1 MGVACAR
8 TPISVNW
15 LARPPPSWA
24 CGRHVGPAGQLPRG
38 HQAGAARRHAR
49 PRRGRDH
56 RSDRRGDW
64 LAAPHGARRLR
75 RGAEEA
81 ARGDHRVR
89 EGRRA
94 RPGVNRRARASARP
108 RSTTLWKRPRG
119 AAADAGAGDADG
131 GWVLPV
137 SAPPTRTR
145 LRCWARKPPP
155 ARSRTRVSLIGGP
168 SKTNSSTSLA
178 SGSLAMAIWN
188 LAERACFSESSAV
201 RRSRRMVRGKLRG
214 LQGRQDPS
222 AGAGAVERS
231 GSSTRS
237 SPADPAHPPRGRA
250 RRQAQ
255 TSTRQPSGER
265 CSAWSLS
272 AAANW

>member
-1 MGVACAR
+1 MVEPR
-8 TPISVNW
+8 FLVNW

-94 RPGVNRRARASARP
+94 RPIVNRRARASARP
-108 RSTTLWKRPRG
+108 RSTALWKRPRG

-155 ARSRTRVSLIGGP
+155 ARSRTRP
-168 SKTNSSTSLA
+168 SKTNSLTSLA

-214 LQGRQDPS
+214 PPRPTRSVGWGRTRWN
-222 AGAGAVERS
+222 RS
-231 GSSTRS
+231 GSGTRS